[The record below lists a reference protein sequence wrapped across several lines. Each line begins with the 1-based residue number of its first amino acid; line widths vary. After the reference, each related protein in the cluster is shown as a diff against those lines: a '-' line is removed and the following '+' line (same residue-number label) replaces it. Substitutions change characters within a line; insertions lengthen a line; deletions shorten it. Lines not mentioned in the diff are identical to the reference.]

1 MEPLSPMPQGIL
13 IIEDDPDIGALVA
26 MQARAC
32 AGRVRV
38 ETNGLR
44 GLLAAQD
51 PRWDLIVLDWAL
63 PGMDGLT
70 LCQRLRAQHC
80 HTPILMLTARVSE
93 EDRVQGLDAG
103 ADDFVTKP
111 FSLREVQAR
120 MRAQLR
126 HAPRRLEEK
135 APAGP
140 PARVQVARF
149 CIDEAAQTATCDG
162 RDLPLTEREFELL
175 RHFVRHPNRV
185 FARDQLLRAV
195 WGAGFDGFEH
205 TVNSHIN
212 RLRAKIESDVS
223 RPRFLVTVWGRG
235 YRFAPD
241 GP

>member
-1 MEPLSPMPQGIL
+1 MPTSQEVL

-26 MQARAC
+26 MQARSC
-32 AGRVRV
+32 AATVRV

-70 LCQRLRAQHC
+70 LCQRLRAQDC

-93 EDRVQGLDAG
+93 EDHVQGLDAG

-120 MRAQLR
+120 IRAQLR
-126 HAPRRLEEK
+126 HAARRFDEK
-135 APAGP
+135 PTPGLV
-140 PARVQVARF
+140 REIEVARF
-149 CIDEAAQTATCDG
+149 GIDETAQTATCDG
-162 RDLPLTEREFELL
+162 RLLPLTEREFELL
-175 RHFVRHPNRV
+175 RHFAQHPNRV
-185 FARDQLLRAV
+185 FSRDQLLRAV
-195 WGAGFDGFEH
+195 WGTGFDGFEH

-212 RLRAKIESDVS
+212 RLRAKIETDVA

-235 YRFAPD
+235 YRFSPD
-241 GP
+241 GA